1 MQAAAA
7 SPAPLTSVKAAV
19 ITGSTQQHGDVP
31 RSGRESCSGSHWW
44 KLNRGNVTARSRS
57 ALHPRGLSGFSLPS
71 SVHAV
76 FCLFSASQDLCL
88 APARCVVP
96 RGPVCSRWVGS
107 TSRRPRPS
115 TGLHLLAA
123 ASCCWARNQCVF
135 SRLAVCFLLGQSSP
149 RQPSL
154 RTEG

>member
-71 SVHAV
+71 SGHAV
-76 FCLFSASQDLCL
+76 FCLFSASQDFCFGTGAVRCPQGTCVQQVGGQHLQA
-88 APARCVVP
+88 APSQHRAAP
-96 RGPVCSRWVGS
+96 PGRGE
-107 TSRRPRPS
+107 
-115 TGLHLLAA
+115 L
-123 ASCCWARNQCVF
+123 
-135 SRLAVCFLLGQSSP
+135 LLGP
-149 RQPSL
+149 
-154 RTEG
+154 